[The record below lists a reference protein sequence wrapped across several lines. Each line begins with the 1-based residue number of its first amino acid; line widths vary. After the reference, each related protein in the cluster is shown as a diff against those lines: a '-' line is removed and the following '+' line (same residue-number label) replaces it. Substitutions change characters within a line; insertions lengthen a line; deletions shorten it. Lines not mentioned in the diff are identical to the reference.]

1 METNMSENLK
11 IAILFAGEYRTF
23 PICRKTMKFL
33 DQEGIDSDIY
43 FSTWNV
49 TTTESG
55 TEEVNEAKIQS
66 IVNRPVVVKIND
78 PAEFEHL
85 PTFVRQI
92 YQRKFALDLVKNSG
106 KHYDYIFFL
115 RPDVFFQENS
125 FFKVDEFSTYSD
137 SFGAQAIPMD
147 GSGLSDL
154 IMFSSYNNIVKLIDG
169 IDPDEA
175 NNPDHPGGWH
185 GYFHRFVTDTC
196 ALTVK
201 LIPIEGEHNIGR
213 FGISEDSPFEQ
224 VTTSYFES
232 MNSQE
237 T

>member
-1 METNMSENLK
+1 MTQNPK

-23 PICRKTMKFL
+23 PICRTTMKFL

-55 TEEVNEAKIQS
+55 TREVSETEIQT
-66 IVNRPVVVKIND
+66 VMNRPVVVKIND
-78 PAEFEHL
+78 PSKFSQS
-85 PTFVRQI
+85 PNFIKQI
-92 YQRKFALDLVKNSG
+92 HQRKFAVELVKNSG
-106 KHYDYIFFL
+106 KQYDYIFLL
-115 RPDVFFQENS
+115 RPDVFFQNNS
-125 FFKVDEFSTYSD
+125 FFKVDEFPTYND
-137 SFGAQAIPMD
+137 SFGAHAIPMD
-147 GSGLSDL
+147 GSGLSDAM
-154 IMFSSYNNIVKLIDG
+154 MFSNYDNIVKLIDV

-196 ALTVK
+196 SLTVK
-201 LIPIEGEHNIGR
+201 LIPIDGDHNIGR
-213 FGISEDSPFEQ
+213 FGISEDSIFEQ
-224 VTTSYFES
+224 VTALYFEG

-237 T
+237 N

>member
-85 PTFVRQI
+85 PIFVRQI
-92 YQRKFALDLVKNSG
+92 HQRKFALDLVKNSG
-106 KHYDYIFFL
+106 KQYDYIFLL

-154 IMFSSYNNIVKLIDG
+154 IMFSNYNNIIKLLDG

-175 NNPDHPGGWH
+175 NNPEHPGGWH

-201 LIPIEGEHNIGR
+201 LSPVEGDHNIGV
-213 FGISEDSPFEQ
+213 FGISEDSTFEQ
-224 VTTSYFES
+224 VTTLYFES
-232 MNSQE
+232 MNFQE